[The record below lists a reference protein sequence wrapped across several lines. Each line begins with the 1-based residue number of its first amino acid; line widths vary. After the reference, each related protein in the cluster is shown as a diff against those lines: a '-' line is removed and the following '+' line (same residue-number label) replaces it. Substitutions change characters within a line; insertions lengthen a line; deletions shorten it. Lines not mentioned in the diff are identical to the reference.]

1 LYLLNTS
8 RAIKYSRR
16 GYIEGVKWELGFSYF
31 STGKMGFGA
40 LGPGFDHWDSEKVAY
55 NGNGKDVL

>member
-1 LYLLNTS
+1 LYLLNTR

-40 LGPGFDHWDSEKVAY
+40 LGLGCDDWDSEKSSV
-55 NGNGKDVL
+55 